1 MRQFMAVVVT
11 GLVGCASA
19 PVEAQMAAGKSGSGA
34 RSAPPPA
41 GEFVGEGVVLVTQE
55 VLEGWSYLYRFITE
69 VEFVLCLEGEV
80 RDGRI
85 YIDGFRLARME
96 APTATS
102 VRYHPCTSD
111 RYVGTAH
118 NHPPT
123 GTGNSLCYRSLPDRR
138 SFEQDE
144 RAIVDVILCG
154 TERFL
159 WVLKDGSRGEEGG
172 EEVREEP

>member
-1 MRQFMAVVVT
+1 M
-11 GLVGCASA
+11 
-19 PVEAQMAAGKSGSGA
+19 
-34 RSAPPPA
+34 
-41 GEFVGEGVVLVTQE
+41 
-55 VLEGWSYLYRFITE
+55 
-69 VEFVLCLEGEV
+69 LCLEGQV

-123 GTGNSLCYRSLPDRR
+123 GTGGSLCYRSIPDRR

-154 TERFL
+154 TERL
-159 WVLKDGSRGEEGG
+159 PLGAEGRLARRGGSRRAVARKRG
-172 EEVREEP
+172 VEPYRSRRPDVHPRAGPYPIPSP